1 MAVQIKLTV
10 HSQSMRV
17 KLTTAAL
24 VLHSYVLLALAGVLV
39 EFTLVAVVLS
49 IAAAHRLLSFARA
62 PEGAHALRRQAV
74 GRLDAGASI
83 AAGHLRAGVL
93 QCCRNQRTRDR
104 RLVGEKVSI
113 REEQPFVQLNRST

>member
-10 HSQSMRV
+10 RCQSMRV

-49 IAAAHRLLSFARA
+49 IAAAHRLLSFAHA

-74 GRLDAGASI
+74 RRLDAGASI

-93 QCCRNQRTRDR
+93 QRCGNQAHK
-104 RLVGEKVSI
+104 RLAFSPRKG
-113 REEQPFVQLNRST
+113 